1 MSGRIGLY
9 GGSFNPIH
17 CGHLIVVRAIAE
29 QLDLGRVI
37 FLPSARPPHKA
48 DEALLDHRH
57 RAEMVKL
64 AIADEP
70 QFEFSDFDLARKGLS
85 YTIDTVA
92 HFRRLLGPEVALH
105 WIIGADSLA
114 ELTTWFRVS
123 SLVDACRIVTAVR
136 AGWEQI
142 AWDELSGT
150 LSEAQLASLQAG
162 VLETP
167 VVEISSTAI
176 RDRIRDGRS
185 IRYLVPEAV
194 RAYILRH
201 ALYCSDQRS
210 AVSSEPEDA
219 RSLNTDS

>member
-1 MSGRIGLY
+1 MSERIGLY

-70 QFEFSDFDLARKGLS
+70 RFEFSDFDLARTGLS

-92 HFRRLLGPEVALH
+92 HFRRLLGPDAALH

-114 ELTTWFRVS
+114 ELTTWSRVS

-142 AWDELSGT
+142 AWDELRET
-150 LSEAQLASLQAG
+150 LSAAQVANLQSS

-167 VVEISSTAI
+167 VVEVSSTDI
-176 RDRIRDGRS
+176 RSRIREGRS
-185 IRYLVPEAV
+185 IRYLVPDCV
-194 RAYILRH
+194 RSYIARH
-201 ALYCSDQRS
+201 ALYRNPAPGEVETSKCQ
-210 AVSSEPEDA
+210 DA
-219 RSLNTDS
+219 L

>member
-9 GGSFNPIH
+9 GGSFNPVH
-17 CGHLIVVRAIAE
+17 CGHLIVARAIAE
-29 QLDLGRVI
+29 QLDLERVI

-48 DEALLDHRH
+48 DEVLLDHRH
-57 RAEMVKL
+57 RARMVKL
-64 AIADEP
+64 AIRDEP
-70 QFEFSDFDLARKGLS
+70 RFEFSDFDLARTDPS

-92 HFRRLLGPEVALH
+92 HFRKLLGPETALH

-114 ELTTWFRVS
+114 ELTTWYRVS

-142 AWDELSGT
+142 AWDELRGT

-167 VVEISSTAI
+167 VVEISSTDI
-176 RDRIRDGRS
+176 RGRVRAGRS
-185 IRYLVPEAV
+185 IRYLVPDCV
-194 RAYILRH
+194 RSYIARR
-201 ALYCSDQRS
+201 ALYRS
-210 AVSSEPEDA
+210 PPPDEVETSKQE
-219 RSLNTDS
+219 

>member
-17 CGHLIVVRAIAE
+17 CGHLIVVRAVAE

-48 DEALLDHRH
+48 DEALLDYRH

-70 QFEFSDFDLARKGLS
+70 RFEFSDFDLARKGLS

-92 HFRRLLGPEVALH
+92 HFRRLLGPDAALH

-114 ELTTWFRVS
+114 ELTTWSRVS

-142 AWDELSGT
+142 AWDELRET
-150 LSEAQLASLQAG
+150 LSAAQVANLQSS

-167 VVEISSTAI
+167 VVEVSST
-176 RDRIRDGRS
+176 D
-185 IRYLVPEAV
+185 IRYLVPDCV
-194 RAYILRH
+194 RSYIGRH
-201 ALYCSDQRS
+201 ALYRNPAPGEVETSKCQ
-210 AVSSEPEDA
+210 DA
-219 RSLNTDS
+219 L